1 MILRCRIE
9 LRYNIRKRT
18 FAMQAVR
25 AVHISTK
32 LANCRC
38 DVNLYLQGDQVSY
51 VIGTQQYSKAV
62 KLNMVIFRMVKSRN
76 FNELRN
82 SKLAWS
88 SSILQKRD
96 NNLLF
101 YICFRHHYQILLLL
115 PCKDVGQWEI
125 CLYGLYFGKRNVRNS
140 RLCMGDRNSERAQR
154 LELRVCTIRRP

>member
-1 MILRCRIE
+1 MQSR
-9 LRYNIRKRT
+9 
-18 FAMQAVR
+18 QAVR

-88 SSILQKRD
+88 PSIFQKRD

-101 YICFRHHYQILLLL
+101 YICFRYHYQILLLL
-115 PCKDVGQWEI
+115 PWK
-125 CLYGLYFGKRNVRNS
+125 S
-140 RLCMGDRNSERAQR
+140 RTRVSEKSAFMAFI
-154 LELRVCTIRRP
+154 LEKGTYETLDYVWATATAKEHSAWS